1 MTIEDK
7 EWSIC
12 NLAETNCLLIFWEI
26 FDFWEV
32 LLINNFFSFKVETE
46 LIDKLDIL
54 VSENKGDDEYRQLF
68 NTM

>member
-1 MTIEDK
+1 M
-7 EWSIC
+7 C
-12 NLAETNCLLIFWEI
+12 NLAETNCLFIFWEI